1 MVSAFQDAGV
11 DRIGRPWSQRLKDG
25 RGSQETGGELVGRD
39 EPAGGEASTRG
50 GAALPH
56 GPLNGRLGPLQD
68 QSPPRQMALLLIIR
82 GLQQE
87 KPVCN

>member
-11 DRIGRPWSQRLKDG
+11 DRRGRPWSQRLKDG

-39 EPAGGEASTRG
+39 ELAGAEASTRG
-50 GAALPH
+50 GAALPR

-68 QSPPRQMALLLIIR
+68 PSPPGQMALLLIIR